1 MDTPETVNDRRDV
14 ETLTW
19 AAEQLGISK
28 STAYRLALAGK
39 MPGAFKVGRQTASPC
54 LGSGRLFTATR
65 RSHERD
71 AIDQVRTRGRLE
83 RRWTRCPN

>member
-39 MPGAFKVGRQTASPC
+39 MPGAFKVGRQTRVSVP
-54 LGSGRLFTATR
+54 RFW
-65 RSHERD
+65 
-71 AIDQVRTRGRLE
+71 QVVHGDE
-83 RRWTRCPN
+83 AQP